1 MKGFKLRA
9 LTKPQG
15 KQGGGARK
23 EGKETRERKKK
34 RMNERKEGRKGE
46 RKEKE
51 GIQERKREGK
61 KEREEQE
68 QAILKRTVSKL

>member
-34 RMNERKEGRKGE
+34 KE
-46 RKEKE
+46 
-51 GIQERKREGK
+51 
-61 KEREEQE
+61 
-68 QAILKRTVSKL
+68 

>member
-1 MKGFKLRA
+1 
-9 LTKPQG
+9 
-15 KQGGGARK
+15 
-23 EGKETRERKKK
+23 
-34 RMNERKEGRKGE
+34 MNERKEGRKGE

-51 GIQERKREGK
+51 GIQERKREGN